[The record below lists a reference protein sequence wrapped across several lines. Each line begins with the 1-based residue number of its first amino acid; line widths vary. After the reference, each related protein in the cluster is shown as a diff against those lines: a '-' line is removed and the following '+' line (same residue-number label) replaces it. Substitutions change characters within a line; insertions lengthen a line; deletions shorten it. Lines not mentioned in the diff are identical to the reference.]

1 MELLKVKQN
10 LSFGKMLNFALV
22 PSSEFLLLTAKIA
35 DYRGN
40 HYFHVK
46 IDKILG
52 NKLIHHHDCNDL

>member
-1 MELLKVKQN
+1 
-10 LSFGKMLNFALV
+10 MLDFALV
-22 PSSEFLLLTAKIA
+22 PISEILLLTAKIA

>member
-1 MELLKVKQN
+1 
-10 LSFGKMLNFALV
+10 MLDFALV
-22 PSSEFLLLTAKIA
+22 PISEILLLTAKIA

-52 NKLIHHHDCNDL
+52 IKLIHHHDCNDL